1 MHSYDL
7 ARMNAEVLPTVRLRE
22 LARFL
27 NVPGNRDLERDD
39 LLKAVIKKQKEIL
52 KTFRTSR

>member
-7 ARMNAEVLPTVRLRE
+7 AKMNAEALPTVRLRE

-27 NVPGNRDLERDD
+27 DVPDNQDLERDA
-39 LLKAVIKKQKEIL
+39 LLKAVTKKQKEIL
-52 KTFRTSR
+52 KGSWR

>member
-1 MHSYDL
+1 MHSHDL

-27 NVPGNRDLERDD
+27 NVPGNQDLERDA
-39 LLKAVIKKQKEIL
+39 LLKAVTKKQKEIL
-52 KTFRTSR
+52 KGSWR